1 MPRPREAANNSRA
14 TRVARIKMVTPPA
27 GVLTQAT
34 AALIPPFSCWRARAR
49 AEALSTTEI
58 FLIRG
63 VVLNQH
69 ATIDGQRHAGDHAR
83 CVTRQKQN
91 GVGDILGLAHAT
103 QRDLSRSH
111 GLRLFRGECATEPR
125 CGRTRADGVYPDS
138 VRGELVGGVAGQAQ
152 KASLG

>member
-34 AALIPPFSCWRARAR
+34 AAPSLALLRSPPRLSSPASWGGLGWGRRRDR

-63 VVLNQH
+63 VVFNQH
-69 ATIDGQRHAGDHAR
+69 AAIDGQRDAGDHAR
-83 CVTRQKQN
+83 RVTRQKQN
-91 GVGDILGLAHAT
+91 RVGDILGLAHAA
-103 QRDLSRSH
+103 QRDLARSH
-111 GLRLFRGECATEPR
+111 GLRLFRGQRATEPR
-125 CGRTRADGVYPDS
+125 CGRTRADRV
-138 VRGELVGGVAGQAQ
+138 
-152 KASLG
+152 